1 MCPQKRGKI
10 TLISLTLYMILQ
22 IRVRKA
28 LLTETEPIMLAGK
41 KNSFEPTAKKVID
54 LFAAIKTI

>member
-1 MCPQKRGKI
+1 
-10 TLISLTLYMILQ
+10 MILQ

-41 KNSFEPTAKKVID
+41 KKSFEPTAKKVID